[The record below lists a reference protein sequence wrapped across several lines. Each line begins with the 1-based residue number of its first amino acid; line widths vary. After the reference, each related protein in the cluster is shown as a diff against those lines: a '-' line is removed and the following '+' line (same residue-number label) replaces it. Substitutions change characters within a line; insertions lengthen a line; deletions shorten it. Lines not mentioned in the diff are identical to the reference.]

1 MAQSAYHTLR
11 KQMFAP
17 IAWAE
22 YSPVT
27 RQILLND
34 KRVLARLNFNGQ
46 NDLVCSY
53 LFENPYRIIT
63 LDEIEANATREPL
76 RKTLHEFVRAF
87 GFSGTLRQLFFD
99 VSKRH
104 IYLRKEILETDI
116 PLHYAWTL
124 QNPTL
129 KFEEIF

>member
-1 MAQSAYHTLR
+1 MAQSAFQKLQ

-17 IAWAE
+17 IGWVD
-22 YSPVT
+22 YSRVT
-27 RQILLND
+27 HQILLND

-46 NDLVCSY
+46 NDLVFSY
-53 LFENPYRIIT
+53 IIENPYRIIT

-116 PLHYAWTL
+116 PLRYSWVL
-124 QNPTL
+124 QDPTM
-129 KFEEIF
+129 KFEEVF

>member
-1 MAQSAYHTLR
+1 MAQGAFQKLR
-11 KQMFAP
+11 KQLSSP
-17 IAWAE
+17 IAWVD
-22 YSPVT
+22 YSSIT

-46 NDLVCSY
+46 NDLVFSY
-53 LFENPYRIIT
+53 IFENPYRIIT
-63 LDEIEANATREPL
+63 LDELEANATREPL

-116 PLHYAWTL
+116 PLHYSWIL
-124 QNPTL
+124 QDPTM
-129 KFEEIF
+129 KFEETF